1 MTDDA
6 SVTDDASAEA
16 LPLPR
21 YDTATGDPCPRSVR
35 ADGTVDGDG
44 ACHSCGMGPGCP
56 LHDPWAENAVD

>member
-1 MTDDA
+1 
-6 SVTDDASAEA
+6 VEA

-56 LHDPWAENAVD
+56 LHDPWAGNALD